1 MDRTDALAFGI
12 IMLAIA
18 HAAHMWHHIRRG
30 R

>member
-1 MDRTDALAFGI
+1 MDRTDLLAFAIIALA
-12 IMLAIA
+12 AA